1 MQNCVARVH
10 RELTTKRTIA
20 DIADGDR
27 CLVQNDDYTGV
38 SEVTGSRDLS
48 GYCRYPTKRYRKH
61 LE

>member
-10 RELTTKRTIA
+10 RGELTTKRTIA
-20 DIADGDR
+20 DGDR
-27 CLVQNDDYTGV
+27 CLVRNDDYTGV